1 MCPNPNPSSL
11 LPQPPQSPSSLPA
24 TLSPPHPLRR
34 RPLRRPRGA
43 CLPCW
48 TLPLSEQHAQARHPL
63 PPSSLPMLW
72 SSRGGRPSPIG
83 QVGACSCPL
92 MCSPPRRLP
101 HHLANLITSTQIAL
115 SLSLTHTQ
123 TFTSLSSVDPDA
135 RDQGA
140 GAPGWCRPDECEAE

>member
-1 MCPNPNPSSL
+1 
-11 LPQPPQSPSSLPA
+11 
-24 TLSPPHPLRR
+24 
-34 RPLRRPRGA
+34 
-43 CLPCW
+43 
-48 TLPLSEQHAQARHPL
+48 
-63 PPSSLPMLW
+63 
-72 SSRGGRPSPIG
+72 
-83 QVGACSCPL
+83 L